1 MAEWFQAL
9 CETFLSRTNESE
21 ALGLVIFPL
30 QHDLGHL
37 GSLPGLVLRRRQHWP
52 DLAEQNGDT
61 HIDLVM
67 PRPRDP
73 SPTPAPKTKGSPLL
87 SSPIPPTADEAATRP
102 PPTMMA
108 EGSTPGQLFAQ
119 PANLPNVS
127 TQ

>member
-1 MAEWFQAL
+1 MLRIEQ
-9 CETFLSRTNESE
+9 
-21 ALGLVIFPL
+21 
-30 QHDLGHL
+30 QHEEERERKLEELTQRGGPGGYGDIL
-37 GSLPGLVLRRRQHWP
+37 GSLPGLVLMRRQHWP
-52 DLAEQNGDT
+52 DLAEQKGDT

-87 SSPIPPTADEAATRP
+87 SSQIPPMAEAAGTRP

-108 EGSTPGQLFAQ
+108 EESTPGQLFAQ
-119 PANLPNVS
+119 AANLPAVS